1 LNSLTEVAAV
11 GRDLERAGLARAFF
25 IFVVGVGL
33 AGVLI
38 AVLNGPFDTIA
49 ATGSSV
55 ADTSQAARG
64 QGYIEAFWDSIPV
77 VIALLAFL
85 QLLGAA
91 AAEGRFS

>member
-1 LNSLTEVAAV
+1 V
-11 GRDLERAGLARAFF
+11 GRDRERAGLARAFF
-25 IFVVGVGL
+25 IFVVGLAL

-49 ATGSSV
+49 STGAAV
-55 ADTSQAARG
+55 ADSSQAARG
-64 QGYIEAFWDSIPV
+64 QGYVEAFWDSLPV
-77 VIALLAFL
+77 IIALLAFL

>member
-1 LNSLTEVAAV
+1 M
-11 GRDLERAGLARAFF
+11 GRDRPIERAGLARAFF
-25 IFVVGVGL
+25 IFVVGLGL

-38 AVLNGPFDTIA
+38 AVLNRPFETIA

-55 ADTSQAARG
+55 ADSSQAARG
-64 QGYIEAFWDSIPV
+64 QGYIESFWNALPV
-77 VIALLAFL
+77 IIALLAFL

>member
-1 LNSLTEVAAV
+1 MPP
-11 GRDLERAGLARAFF
+11 DLQRAGLARALLIF
-25 IFVVGVGL
+25 IVGL
-33 AGVLI
+33 GISGLLI

-55 ADTSQAARG
+55 ATSSQAARG
-64 QGYIEAFWDSIPV
+64 QGYIETFWDALPV
-77 VIALLAFL
+77 IIALLAFL

>member
-1 LNSLTEVAAV
+1 M
-11 GRDLERAGLARAFF
+11 GRDVERAGLARAFF
-25 IFVVGVGL
+25 IFIVGIGL

-49 ATGSSV
+49 STGTSISQS
-55 ADTSQAARG
+55 SQAARG
-64 QGYIEAFWDSIPV
+64 QGYIKAFWDSLPV

>member
-1 LNSLTEVAAV
+1 V

-25 IFVVGVGL
+25 IFVVGIGL

-38 AVLNGPFDTIA
+38 AVLNGPFETIA
-49 ATGSSV
+49 STGAEVSQS
-55 ADTSQAARG
+55 SQAARG

-77 VIALLAFL
+77 IIALLAFL